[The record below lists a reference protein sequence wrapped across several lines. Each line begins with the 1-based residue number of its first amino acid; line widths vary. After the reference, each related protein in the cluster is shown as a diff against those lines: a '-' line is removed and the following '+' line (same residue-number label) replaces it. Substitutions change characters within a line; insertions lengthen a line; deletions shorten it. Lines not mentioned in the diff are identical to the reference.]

1 MSDATEQL
9 FRDHL
14 GLADVIALEYSNI
27 PRANTDDALSEAR
40 QALLRTADS
49 FDPRKGDFAP
59 FAARAIR
66 NALNSLY
73 AKQLRLSKL
82 FPKSLDEPPRWGS
95 TGQSETSTSQNSL
108 SASDSS
114 QDVRKQV
121 RLRETTA
128 VIGEV
133 MNILSP
139 RERLVI
145 EAIRQGK
152 SLTEIGEAMGISK
165 QAVHKISAPALVK
178 VREKLRILGYRG
190 LDSQGL
196 LKSSATAPKKRLS

>member
-1 MSDATEQL
+1 MSDTNEQL
-9 FRDHL
+9 FYDHL

-27 PRANTDDALSEAR
+27 PQANADDATSEAR
-40 QALLRTADS
+40 QALLRAAS
-49 FDPRKGDFAP
+49 CFDPGKGDFTP

-82 FPKSLDEPPRWGS
+82 FPKSLDEPPSWSSSDQSDPS
-95 TGQSETSTSQNSL
+95 TPGRNL
-108 SASDSS
+108 RASDSRR
-114 QDVRKQV
+114 DVRKQV

-128 VIGEV
+128 VIAEA

-165 QAVHKISAPALVK
+165 QAVHKISSPALA
-178 VREKLRILGYRG
+178 KLRGKLSTLGFRG

-196 LKSSATAPKKRLS
+196 LKSSATTPKERLG